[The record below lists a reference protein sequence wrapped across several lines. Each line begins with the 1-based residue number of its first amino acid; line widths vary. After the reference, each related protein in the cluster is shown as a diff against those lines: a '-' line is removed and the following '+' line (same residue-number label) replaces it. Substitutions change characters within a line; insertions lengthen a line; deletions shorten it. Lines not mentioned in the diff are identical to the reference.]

1 MNNAPNLPPRLPM
14 GIDEMVDG
22 QGGLRPHWRQLLST
36 FSGLGEGG
44 LAEHARRLDAAF
56 DNEGVTGIL
65 PGSGKQSW
73 RCDPLP
79 LPITANEFA
88 SLEAGLAQRAELLE
102 AVLQDLYSG
111 QSLLADGVLPPA
123 VVFANE
129 GFLRPCHMAGALK
142 PGHRF
147 LDFYA
152 ADLVRGPDGA
162 WRVLADRTSGA
173 AGIAYAQENRRVLAR
188 VIPEAFR
195 GMQVRQLRPFF
206 DIWQTALQR
215 MGQERA
221 YTGRFQQ
228 TQHQTQ
234 YQSQGQPQH
243 HQALSAPFQAAAR
256 SAPAPIGPGI
266 ALLTPGTRSMHWF
279 EHMMLS
285 RELSCALVEGGD
297 LTVRGG
303 AVYLKTLKG
312 LQPVDVLLNRMDARM
327 LDPLELDA
335 ASPGGVPGLMDAARC
350 GTVRISNDPGAGA
363 VDAPALAAWLP
374 ALAMRLLG
382 EPLKIAS
389 VPTLWLGEGQA
400 RELVWRSPERWLIRA
415 AADGHPAAIEP
426 ARLSSDARRALLE
439 EIAREPW
446 RFAATTALPPSVA
459 PCAGPNGLV
468 PRPVVLRIY
477 LVFDGQAWR
486 AMEGGMARVMEADE
500 KLCGALP
507 GEGLSKDVWVLHDER
522 SDIVG
527 PPSMPVMPVAIR
539 RTTGDLPSR
548 VADNLFWLGR
558 YVERL
563 EGSARLARATIA
575 RLSRGAVLP
584 SEMVELEALSRSLAQ
599 ADLIPAEAMTTAAGG
614 LVLSEALLASL
625 HENTRPPGSIAW
637 LIGNVARL
645 TELVR
650 DRLTGDMYNAFTNSL
665 RQIRTDARRV
675 NHSMEGL
682 SLVMTDIL
690 RFSASVAGLAA
701 ENMVRGGG
709 WLFLELGRR
718 MERAQAISAQVGFAL
733 EQPPARLEPALR
745 LVLELC
751 DSLITYRTR
760 YLTVLQPAPVLDL
773 VLADDGNPRGLAFQ
787 LSAIGHLL
795 DQIAGRPDSLLSGVA
810 AAMLEQVQAMVLRV
824 ADAPDQALSASELPK
839 TLQELSDAIGALS
852 DRVTRHYFALL
863 PVAQTLGMG
872 EEALSFRGAA

>member
-1 MNNAPNLPPRLPM
+1 
-14 GIDEMVDG
+14 MVDG
-22 QGGLRPHWRQLLST
+22 QGGLRPHWRQLLTT
-36 FSGLGEGG
+36 FSGLGQGG
-44 LAEHARRLDAAF
+44 LVDHARRLDAAF
-56 DNEGVTGIL
+56 DDEGVTGIL
-65 PGSGKQSW
+65 PGIGKQSW

-79 LPITANEFA
+79 LPIMASEFA
-88 SLEAGLAQRAELLE
+88 TLTEGLAQRAELLE
-102 AVLQDLYSG
+102 AMLRDIYAG

-123 VVFANE
+123 MVYAND
-129 GFLRPCHMAGALK
+129 GFLRACHMPGRMQ

-162 WRVLADRTSGA
+162 WRVLADRTAGA
-173 AGIAYAQENRRVLAR
+173 AGIAYARENRRVLAR

-195 GMQVRQLRPFF
+195 GIQVRQLRPFF

-221 YTGRFQQ
+221 YGGRGQQNQFQQ
-228 TQHQTQ
+228 Q
-234 YQSQGQPQH
+234 YGQSQGQ
-243 HQALSAPFQAAAR
+243 L
-256 SAPAPIGPGI
+256 PIGSRPAAHTYASGIVAAPGI
-266 ALLTPGTRSMHWF
+266 ALLTPGTGSRHWF

-303 AVYLKTLKG
+303 AVFLKTLKG
-312 LQPVDVLLNRMDARM
+312 LQPVDVLLRRTDAQL

-335 ASPGGVPGLMDAARC
+335 ASHMGVPGLMDAARA
-350 GTVRISNDPGAGA
+350 GTVRISNDPGAG
-363 VDAPALAAWLP
+363 VMEAPAFAAWLP

-389 VPTLWLGEGQA
+389 VPTLWLGEAEA
-400 RELVWRSPERWLIRA
+400 RERVWRDPERWLIRDA
-415 AADGHPAAIEP
+415 TNGRTPSVEL
-426 ARLSSDARRALLE
+426 ARLTPGARRILLDD
-439 EIAREPW
+439 IAREPW
-446 RFAATTALPPSVA
+446 RFAAIAAMAPSVA
-459 PCAGPNGLV
+459 PCAGPGGLV
-468 PRPVVLRIY
+468 PRPVVLRVY
-477 LVFDGQAWR
+477 LVFDGQDWH
-486 AMEGGMARVMEADE
+486 AMEGGLARVLEADDP
-500 KLCGALP
+500 LCGALP

-522 SDIVG
+522 GDIVG
-527 PPSMPVMPVAIR
+527 PPAMAVPPIAIR

-563 EGSARLARATIA
+563 EGSARLVRATIS
-575 RLSRGAVLP
+575 RLSRGAVLAR
-584 SEMVELEALSRSLAQ
+584 EMVELEALSRSLAQ
-599 ADLIPAEAMTTAAGG
+599 ADLISSEAVTMAGG
-614 LVLSEALLASL
+614 GVALSEALLASL
-625 HENTRPPGSIAW
+625 REAGSRPGSVGGLVSDIAQ
-637 LIGNVARL
+637 L
-645 TELVR
+645 TERVR
-650 DRLTGDMYNAFTNSL
+650 DRLTGDMYGAFTSSL
-665 RQIRTDARRV
+665 RQIRADSRQV
-675 NHSMEGL
+675 NHSLEGL
-682 SLVMTDIL
+682 SRVMTDIL

-718 MERAQAISAQVGFAL
+718 MERAQAICSQVGFAL
-733 EQPPARLEPALR
+733 EQPPARVEPALR

-787 LSAIGHLL
+787 LAAIGHLL
-795 DQIAGRPDSLLSGVA
+795 DQVAGRPDSLLSGVTA
-810 AAMLEQVQAMVLRV
+810 SLLDQVQALVTRV
-824 ADAPDQALSASELPK
+824 ADAPDQAVAASELP
-839 TLQELSDAIGALS
+839 TILHELSAAIGTLS
-852 DRVTRHYFALL
+852 NRVGRHYFALL

>member
-1 MNNAPNLPPRLPM
+1 VNNIPNGPTLLPT
-14 GIDEMVDG
+14 GIDEMVNG
-22 QGGLRPHWRQLLST
+22 QGGLRPHWRQLLSK
-36 FSGLGEGG
+36 FAGLGQGG
-44 LAEHARRLDAAF
+44 LAEHARRLNAAF
-56 DNEGVTGIL
+56 ENEGVTGIL

-79 LPITANEFA
+79 LPIMANEFA
-88 SLEAGLAQRAELLE
+88 ALQAGLAQRAELLE
-102 AVLQDLYSG
+102 AVLQDIYSN
-111 QSLLADGVLPPA
+111 QSLVADGLLPPA
-123 VVFANE
+123 VVFANDA
-129 GFLRPCHMAGALK
+129 FLRPCHMQGQAR

-152 ADLVRGPDGA
+152 ADLVRGPDGV

-173 AGIAYAQENRRVLAR
+173 AGIGYAQENRRVLAQ
-188 VIPEAFR
+188 VIPEAFA
-195 GMQVRQLRPFF
+195 GMQVRELRPFF
-206 DIWQTALQR
+206 EIWQTALQS
-215 MGQERA
+215 MGQKHA
-221 YTGRFQQ
+221 YTGRLR
-228 TQHQTQ
+228 
-234 YQSQGQPQH
+234 QSQQQSRFYEQFPGQLQS
-243 HQALSAPFQAAAR
+243 QSQSGFAA
-256 SAPAPIGPGI
+256 APIGPRI
-266 ALLTPGTRSMHWF
+266 ALLTPGTDSLHWF

-285 RELSCALVEGGD
+285 RELSCALVESGD

-303 AVYLKTLKG
+303 AVFLKTLKG
-312 LQPVDVLLNRMDARM
+312 LQPVDVLLRRTDART

-335 ASPGGVPGLMDAARC
+335 ASGVGVPGLLDAARS
-350 GTVRISNDPGAGA
+350 GNVRISNDPGAGA
-363 VDAPALAAWLP
+363 MEAPALAAWLP

-389 VPTLWLGEGQA
+389 VPTVWLGDAEA
-400 RELVWRSPERWLIRA
+400 REQVWRNPESWLIRE
-415 AADGHPAAIEP
+415 AADGRAAAIEP
-426 ARLSSDARRALLE
+426 ARLSPDARRTLLE
-439 EIAREPW
+439 DIAREPW
-446 RFAATTALPPSVA
+446 RFAATTALAPSVA
-459 PCAGPNGLV
+459 PCAGPHGLV

-477 LVFDGQAWR
+477 LVFDGQSWR
-486 AMEGGMARVMEADE
+486 AMEGGLARVMEADE

-522 SDIVG
+522 GDIAG
-527 PPSMPVMPVAIR
+527 PPSTPVMPVAIR

-563 EGSARLARATIA
+563 EGSARLVRATIA
-575 RLSRGAVLP
+575 RLTRGSVLP
-584 SEMVELEALSRSLAQ
+584 REMVELEALSRSLAQ
-599 ADLIPAEAMTTAAGG
+599 ANLISNEAVTVTAGG
-614 LVLSEALLASL
+614 LMLSEALLASL
-625 HENTRPPGSIAW
+625 RDAGRQSGSIFR
-637 LIGNVARL
+637 LIRSVAEL

-650 DRLTGDMYNAFTNSL
+650 DRLTGDMYSAFTSAL
-665 RQIRTDARRV
+665 RQIRTDSRRV
-675 NHSMEGL
+675 NNSLEAL
-682 SLVMTDIL
+682 SQVMVEIL
-690 RFSASVAGLAA
+690 HFSASVAGLAA

-709 WLFLELGRR
+709 WMFLELGRR
-718 MERAQAISAQVGFAL
+718 MERAQAISSQVGFAL
-733 EQPPARLEPALR
+733 EQPPSRVEPALR

-795 DQIAGRPDSLLSGVA
+795 EQIAGQGDSLLSGVA
-810 AAMLEQVQAMVLRV
+810 AALLDETQALVTRV
-824 ADAPDQALSASELPK
+824 ADAADQSVAASELP
-839 TLQELSDAIGALS
+839 TALHELSAGIGALS